1 MPRIEIVL
9 GSGFLRTR
17 IPVSYHRESAPHGQ
31 YTAAHIFF
39 GGTTYIPRRHEHS
52 ICQTGV
58 RRSPNPTQRYEHSVC
73 RTGIRCSPNP
83 TGPDRVAFLLP
94 AFSMALW
101 RGRAAGMFQDPR
113 PQLRSVERHMSPVM
127 TFQEPLHWYN
137 PDHNWAF
144 RDSCIQPSS
153 PLAVVHI
160 CDSRVLC
167 HRDRA

>member
-1 MPRIEIVL
+1 MVWKRTEFGRFFDNLTTIPPML
-9 GSGFLRTR
+9 FFYSLFFL
-17 IPVSYHRESAPHGQ
+17 
-31 YTAAHIFF
+31 FW
-39 GGTTYIPRRHEHS
+39 GTTYIPRRHEHS

-58 RRSPNPTQRYEHSVC
+58 RRSPNPTQRHEHSVC

-127 TFQEPLHWYN
+127 TFQEPLHRYS
-137 PDHNWAF
+137 PDHHWAF
-144 RDSCIQPSS
+144 RDSYIQPNS
-153 PLAVVHI
+153 PPAVVHI